1 MDAIWRAVATI
12 QDKLLSFYQSLQD
25 VIASLAIVRLDVDRN
40 TRVLKEVRDICIEM
54 SEGLEDKNIS
64 TSEANVEGTQH
75 LRP

>member
-25 VIASLAIVRLDVDRN
+25 VIASLAMVRLDVDRN

-75 LRP
+75 IRP

>member
-25 VIASLAIVRLDVDRN
+25 VIASLAMVRLDVDRN